1 MEIIVLGQVI
11 DTKKITEIYEIERDK
26 RMFLNREA
34 GFVIV
39 FMDGSKKTFGERIPY
54 ESYASQISH
63 TKSVWAK
70 LQKEVTEKWEQDKHD
85 LPVFELS

>member
-11 DTKKITEIYEIERDK
+11 DTKKITDIYDIERDK

-34 GFVIV
+34 GFVIA
-39 FMDGSKKTFGERIPY
+39 FMDGSKIRFGERISY
-54 ESYASQISH
+54 YSYASEISQIKK
-63 TKSVWAK
+63 TWAK
-70 LQKEVTEKWEQDKHD
+70 LQKEVTEKWDQYKPD

>member
-11 DTKKITEIYEIERDK
+11 DTKKIKEIYEIERDK

-39 FMDGSKKTFGERIPY
+39 FMDNTKQTFCERIPY
-54 ESYASQISH
+54 ESYVSEISYKKN
-63 TKSVWAK
+63 TWAK
-70 LQKEVTEKWEQDKHD
+70 LQKEVTEKWKQDMHD
-85 LPVFELS
+85 LQVFELS

>member
-39 FMDGSKKTFGERIPY
+39 FMGRFQKTF
-54 ESYASQISH
+54 
-63 TKSVWAK
+63 
-70 LQKEVTEKWEQDKHD
+70 
-85 LPVFELS
+85 

>member
-11 DTKKITEIYEIERDK
+11 DTKKITEIYDIERDK

-34 GFVIV
+34 GFVIA
-39 FMDGSKKTFGERIPY
+39 FMDGSKIRFGERI
-54 ESYASQISH
+54 SYDSY
-63 TKSVWAK
+63 AK
-70 LQKEVTEKWEQDKHD
+70 LQKEVTEKWDQDKHD